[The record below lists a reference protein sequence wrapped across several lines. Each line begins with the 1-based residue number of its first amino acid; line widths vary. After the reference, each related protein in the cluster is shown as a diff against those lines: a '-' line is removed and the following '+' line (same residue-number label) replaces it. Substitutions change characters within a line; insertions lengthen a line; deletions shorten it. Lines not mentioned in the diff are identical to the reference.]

1 LDFIRVKETPEEL
14 MSRKREAMIQKRHE
28 HHSETGGGI
37 RA

>member
-1 LDFIRVKETPEEL
+1 MKETPEEL
-14 MSRKREAMIQKRHE
+14 VSRKRKAAIQKRHE